1 NEANQVV
8 TFKLTTTPLEAKSY
22 VGYAVFTKTT
32 ETTKLDAVANS
43 RTYPENVVIKYVVE
57 VKDIDF
63 TAHTPQGSTAGAKI
77 AEYWSTFKGK
87 SAIDIY

>member
-1 NEANQVV
+1 M
-8 TFKLTTTPLEAKSY
+8 
-22 VGYAVFTKTT
+22 
-32 ETTKLDAVANS
+32 
-43 RTYPENVVIKYVVE
+43 VIKYVVE

-87 SAIDIY
+87 SAIDIYCATPDDAGTTSKAVIEQDLLSNFYGRTVALVYNKEDAEEKYPSLLMKI